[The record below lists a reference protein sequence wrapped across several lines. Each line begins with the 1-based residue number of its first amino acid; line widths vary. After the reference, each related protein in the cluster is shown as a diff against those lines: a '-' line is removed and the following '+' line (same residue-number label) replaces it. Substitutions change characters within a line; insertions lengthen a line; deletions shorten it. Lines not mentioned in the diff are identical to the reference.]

1 MPRKTNEKAEEEGF
15 KNALESI
22 FADQDK
28 RDELLDSQDYAS
40 VRKKLHE
47 MSGDALFTLSMT
59 AFFLGITSSA
69 LREARKKYDD
79 PFSVSKSHTARKDQ
93 ILRWWT
99 TVLKKKSGV
108 EEEIEGSAGLDLRPS
123 PNLFIVFKDK
133 ITGRPVVLCNS
144 LITSVSDELLSD
156 TLRAGCRV
164 VALTPE
170 KAIEKPWAVHDEK
183 AAYIEAY
190 RKHLEAKHRQKL
202 LWMDREQAQSK
213 ALAERAELDAST
225 TKR

>member
-1 MPRKTNEKAEEEGF
+1 MPRLTNEQAEQEGF
-15 KNALESI
+15 QKTLESL
-22 FADQDK
+22 FVSEEK
-28 RDELLDSQDYAS
+28 REEMTAKQDYAS
-40 VRKKLHE
+40 VRKMLHG

-79 PFSVSKSHTARKDQ
+79 PFSLSQSHTARKDQ
-93 ILRWWT
+93 ILRWWA
-99 TVLKKKSGV
+99 TVLKKKSGL

-156 TLRAGCRV
+156 TLRTGCRV

-170 KAIEKPWAVHDEK
+170 KAIEKPWAVHEEK
-183 AAYIEAY
+183 VAYIEAY
-190 RKHLEAKHRQKL
+190 RKHLEAQHREKL
-202 LWMDREQAQSK
+202 LWLDREQAQSR
-213 ALAERAELDAST
+213 AIADRAELDAST
-225 TKR
+225 PRT

>member
-79 PFSVSKSHTARKDQ
+79 PFFLSKSHTARKDQ
-93 ILRWWT
+93 ILRWWA

-156 TLRAGCRV
+156 TLRTGCRI

-170 KAIEKPWAVHDEK
+170 KAIEKPWALHEEK

-190 RKHLEAKHRQKL
+190 RKHLEAKHRVTL
-202 LWMDREQAQSK
+202 LWLDREEAQSK
-213 ALAERAELDAST
+213 AIADRTELGAST
-225 TKR
+225 VRR

>member
-170 KAIEKPWAVHDEK
+170 KAIEKPWEVHEEK

-190 RKHLEAKHRQKL
+190 RKHLETKHREKL
-202 LWMDREQAQSK
+202 LWLDREQAQSK
-213 ALAERAELDAST
+213 ALADRAELDAST
-225 TKR
+225 VGR

>member
-1 MPRKTNEKAEEEGF
+1 MPRMTNEKAEEEGF

-79 PFSVSKSHTARKDQ
+79 PFFLSKSHAARKDQ
-93 ILRWWT
+93 ILRWWA
-99 TVLKKKSGV
+99 TVLKKKSGL

-123 PNLFIVFKDK
+123 PNLFIVFKDRK
-133 ITGRPVVLCNS
+133 TGRPVVLCNS

-156 TLRAGCRV
+156 TLRTGCRV

-170 KAIEKPWAVHDEK
+170 KAIEKPWAVHEEK

-202 LWMDREQAQSK
+202 QWLDREQAQSK
-213 ALAERAELDAST
+213 ALADQAELDAST
-225 TKR
+225 VRR

>member
-1 MPRKTNEKAEEEGF
+1 MPRMTNEKAEEEGF

-28 RDELLDSQDYAS
+28 RDELLESQDYAS

-59 AFFLGITSSA
+59 SFFLGITSSA

-79 PFSVSKSHTARKDQ
+79 PFFLSKSHTARKDQ
-93 ILRWWT
+93 ILRWWA

-156 TLRAGCRV
+156 TLRTGCRI

-170 KAIEKPWAVHDEK
+170 KAIEKPWAMHEEK

-190 RKHLEAKHRQKL
+190 RKHLETKHREKL
-202 LWMDREQAQSK
+202 LWLNREQAQSK
-213 ALAERAELDAST
+213 AIADRAELDAST
-225 TKR
+225 PRS

>member
-1 MPRKTNEKAEEEGF
+1 MPRMTNEKAEQEGF
-15 KNALESI
+15 KNALESL
-22 FADQDK
+22 FADPKK
-28 RDELLDSQDYAS
+28 REEILAKQDYAS
-40 VRKKLHE
+40 VRRKLHA
-47 MSGDALFTLSMT
+47 MSGDALFTQSMT

-79 PFSVSKSHTARKDQ
+79 PFSMSKSHTARKDQ
-93 ILRWWT
+93 ILRWWA
-99 TVLKKKSGV
+99 TVLKKRSGLV
-108 EEEIEGSAGLDLRPS
+108 EEIEGGVGLDLHPN

-133 ITGRPVVLCNS
+133 KTGRPVVLCNS

-170 KAIEKPWAVHDEK
+170 KAIEKPWAVHEEK

-190 RKHLEAKHRQKL
+190 RKHLEAKHRRAL
-202 LWMDREQAQSK
+202 LWLDREEAQSK
-213 ALAERAELDAST
+213 AIADRAELDAST
-225 TKR
+225 ARR

>member
-1 MPRKTNEKAEEEGF
+1 MTAK
-15 KNALESI
+15 
-22 FADQDK
+22 
-28 RDELLDSQDYAS
+28 QDYAS
-40 VRKKLHE
+40 VRKMLHG

-59 AFFLGITSSA
+59 AFFLGIASSA

-79 PFSVSKSHTARKDQ
+79 PFFLSKSHTARKDQ
-93 ILRWWT
+93 ILRWWAT
-99 TVLKKKSGV
+99 ILKKKSGV

-144 LITSVSDELLSD
+144 LITSVSDELLSE
-156 TLRAGCRV
+156 TLRTGCRI

-170 KAIEKPWAVHDEK
+170 KAIEKPWALHEEK

-190 RKHLEAKHRQKL
+190 RKHLEAKHRVAL
-202 LWMDREQAQSK
+202 LWLDREEAQSK
-213 ALAERAELDAST
+213 AIADRTELGAST
-225 TKR
+225 VRR

>member
-1 MPRKTNEKAEEEGF
+1 MPRMTNEKAEEEGF

-28 RDELLDSQDYAS
+28 RDELLESQDYAS

-47 MSGDALFTLSMT
+47 MGGDALLTLSMT

-93 ILRWWT
+93 ILRWWA
-99 TVLKKKSGV
+99 TVLKKKSGL

-156 TLRAGCRV
+156 TLRTGCRI

-170 KAIEKPWAVHDEK
+170 KAIEKPWAMHEEK

-190 RKHLEAKHRQKL
+190 RKHLETKHREKL
-202 LWMDREQAQSK
+202 LWLDREQAQSK
-213 ALAERAELDAST
+213 AIADRAELDAST
-225 TKR
+225 PRS